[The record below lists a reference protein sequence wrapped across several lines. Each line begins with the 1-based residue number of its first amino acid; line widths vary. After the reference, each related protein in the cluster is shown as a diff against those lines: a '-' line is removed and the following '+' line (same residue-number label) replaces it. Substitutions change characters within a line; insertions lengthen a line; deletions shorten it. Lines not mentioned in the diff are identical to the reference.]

1 MSAALATREEAGRVG
16 MSVAWTA
23 REAPDRIALVS
34 ARGETRTFAEL
45 NARANRL
52 ARALR
57 AEGLEAGDGVALLCS
72 NRPEFAEVWAATL
85 RAGLRITCI
94 NWHLQTDE
102 VAYIVDNCDARVF
115 LAAARFAGVAAA
127 AAGRAPEAAL
137 RLAIGGE
144 IEGFAPYEAALAGRS
159 PDDIPDPIVGTT
171 MLYTSGT
178 TGLPKGVYRR
188 TTPPVRGL
196 GPRVVETA
204 AFRPGD
210 DLCLCTGPLYHAAP
224 LAFNLVLPL
233 NQGVGVALMDGWEA
247 EEMLRVVE
255 RLGVTHTHMVATMFH
270 RLLALPEE
278 IRGRHDLSS
287 LRYVIHGAAPTPIH
301 TKRRIIEWLGPIV
314 WEYYA
319 ATEGGGTFIDSETWL
334 RKPGS
339 VGRPA
344 PGADLEVRGENGT
357 PLPPG
362 EVGRVYIKAPEV
374 GRFEYF
380 KDPDKTASAYQ
391 DDYFTLKDMGY
402 FDEQGYLFLT
412 GRTAELILSGGVNI
426 YPAEVDAVLL
436 EHPAVRDVATVGVPN
451 EEWGEEVKAVVQVEV
466 GHLPDDALADELIR
480 HCRDRLAHYKCPR
493 SVDFMQELPRADSGK
508 IYRRRVRDLYCSG
521 SASGSG
527 NGTEAGGGSA

>member
-1 MSAALATREEAGRVG
+1 MSGGLGTREEAAQAG

-23 REAPDRIALVS
+23 QEAPGRVAIIS
-34 ARGETRTFAEL
+34 AQGEVQSFAEL
-45 NARANRL
+45 NGRANRL

-57 AEGLEAGDGVALLCS
+57 AEGLEPGEAVALLCS
-72 NRPEFAEVWAATL
+72 NRPEFAEVWAACL

-102 VAYIVDNCDARVF
+102 VAYIVDNCEARVF
-115 LAAARFAGVAAA
+115 IADARFAEVASAAA
-127 AAGRAPEAAL
+127 SRAPKVAL
-137 RLAIGGE
+137 CLALAGE
-144 IEGFAPYEAALAGRS
+144 IEGFAPYEAALAAHS
-159 PDDIPDPIVGTT
+159 PDDIPDPTLGTT

-178 TGLPKGVYRR
+178 TGMPKGVYRK
-188 TTPPVRGL
+188 TTPPARGL
-196 GPRVVETA
+196 GPRVIESA
-204 AFRPGD
+204 AFEPGA
-210 DLCLCTGPLYHAAP
+210 DLCMCTGPLYHAAP

-247 EEMLRVVE
+247 KEMLRVVE

-270 RLLALPEE
+270 RLLALSEE
-278 IRGRHDLSS
+278 VRTRHDLSS
-287 LRYVIHGAAPTPIH
+287 LRYIIHGAAPTPIH
-301 TKRRIIEWLGPIV
+301 TKRGIIEWLGPIV

-344 PGADLEVRGENGT
+344 PGAALEVRGANGT

-380 KDPDKTASAYQ
+380 KDPEKTVSAYQ
-391 DDYFTLKDMGY
+391 GDYFTLRDMGY
-402 FDEQGYLFLT
+402 FDEEGYLFLT
-412 GRTAELILSGGVNI
+412 GRTAELIIAGGVNI
-426 YPAEVDAVLL
+426 YPAEVDAALL

-451 EEWGEEVKAVVQVEV
+451 EEWGEEVKAVVQVAA
-466 GHLPDDALADELIR
+466 GHLASDALADELIE
-480 HCRDRLAHYKCPR
+480 HCRGRLAHFKCPR
-493 SVDFMQELPRADSGK
+493 SVDFVEELPRADSGK
-508 IYRRRVRDLYCSG
+508 IYRRRVRDLYRDS
-521 SASGSG
+521 
-527 NGTEAGGGSA
+527 GGSRSD